1 MAKIVNSQHIAR
13 AKRQYPGKAKTM
25 TLSDN
30 LKNSAEI
37 LKTKINDMI
46 PDTGY
51 FRTFAEDFAN
61 TDNRVYAKAISLA
74 VKKDPNVDGK
84 AYLSINLL
92 HPTMN
97 LNKASD
103 LAYGNREQLIS
114 KINEPDFLE
123 NLEKKILQ
131 MSEGLKD
138 MER

>member
-1 MAKIVNSQHIAR
+1 MAKIVNSQYIAR
-13 AKRQYPGKAKTM
+13 TKRQYTRKAKTM
-25 TLSDN
+25 TLNDN
-30 LKNSAEI
+30 LKNSLEV

-61 TDNRVYAKAISLA
+61 TDERVYAKAISLA

-84 AYLSINLL
+84 AYLSINML

-97 LNKASD
+97 LNKASK
-103 LAYGNREQLIS
+103 LAYGDRNQLVA

-123 NLEKKILQ
+123 NLKKKILQ
-131 MSEGLKD
+131 MSEELKD
-138 MER
+138 IER